1 MKSKNKL
8 SCQDIT
14 FDHGKIISGSLNNEI
29 RKLQE
34 LLLGNINQKTYQN
47 IVKTIELLK
56 SSLISQNFLKEGEQA
71 PNFKLSNP
79 LGQKLE
85 LKEVLKKG
93 KVILSFIRGGWSPYC
108 YIKLRAFEKKILE
121 FKKNQAEILVISPE
135 RPDLCLNTIERN
147 KLSYEILYDK
157 ANKTAIDYKLIYK
170 SDNNGDLLCELGLN
184 EAVTRG
190 DISYE
195 LPVPATF
202 IIDEW
207 MTIRYA
213 FTNPDYRVGIDT
225 DELVYKLSQIN

>member
-14 FDHGKIISGSLNNEI
+14 FDHSKIISGSLNNEI